1 MLIVN
6 AGIGLFFCLYFS
18 ATLSYPGGT
27 QADAYSSG
35 FSWSDNYWCNLLNAT
50 AINGAYNSARPFAL
64 VAMIVLCLTLAVFW
78 YGFPVFAGM
87 GKTWI
92 KIIRYTGMAAMTTAF
107 FLFMGPHDIII
118 NTASLFGL
126 VAVLGTLNGL
136 YQLQWKGLFIMGI
149 LNLVL
154 VVINNICYYNEELLM
169 YLPVVQKI
177 SFVFFL
183 SWISLIS
190 LNFSASK

>member
-1 MLIVN
+1 
-6 AGIGLFFCLYFS
+6 
-18 ATLSYPGGT
+18 
-27 QADAYSSG
+27 
-35 FSWSDNYWCNLLNAT
+35 
-50 AINGAYNSARPFAL
+50 
-64 VAMIVLCLTLAVFW
+64 
-78 YGFPVFAGM
+78 
-87 GKTWI
+87 
-92 KIIRYTGMAAMTTAF
+92 
-107 FLFMGPHDIII
+107 MGPHDIII